1 MPQETPRNVPQT
13 LPQKLWCQGLPLIFQ
28 TMIWTIA
35 KKIVS
40 HFQILKGP
48 LVLQGGSGLKSHC
61 KICRL
66 SDSQVFSK
74 LHNDEQSS
82 KLQTQHYS
90 IISLAFFF
98 VAGGKAINRWW
109 LCMTVRGQQQH
120 RLTSEQEEN
129 DY

>member
-1 MPQETPRNVPQT
+1 MCYFKSNDPDSKYITSKKNCHKKHPEMCLKHYPENCDVKEGHEFFKQLQ
-13 LPQKLWCQGLPLIFQ
+13 
-28 TMIWTIA
+28 
-35 KKIVS
+35 KKIVG

-98 VAGGKAINRWW
+98 VAGGKAINR
-109 LCMTVRGQQQH
+109 
-120 RLTSEQEEN
+120 
-129 DY
+129 